1 MRLCERS
8 LGVKSLS
15 NASSTVDTPVR
26 CNDKTSHVESIHSWA
41 VHPCWSIKTDSVATV
56 YRPGLAV
63 LARIG
68 ILNPNDTMSCPRH
81 PYSANNTVIV
91 PSLRKRTVILV
102 VLPEPEPIA
111 VALTVDTTEN
121 QFLGSNSSHTTR
133 TVDPASAAAV
143 NAPETPTP
151 PATTT
156 TTTTET
162 PKPAP
167 VVFQYA
173 KSQDLFERITETM
186 LVKEDIHALQE
197 KMSKIL
203 GRTWR
208 KNEFYYT
215 GFGGRKVKGGKGG
228 GGDEAVAEAA
238 PVKTLFDLKLVGFDA
253 TSKIKVIKE
262 VRAIAG
268 LGLKEAKEMVEG
280 FPKVILKDLKKE
292 QADEFKVKLEEL
304 GAIIELV

>member
-1 MRLCERS
+1 M
-8 LGVKSLS
+8 
-15 NASSTVDTPVR
+15 
-26 CNDKTSHVESIHSWA
+26 
-41 VHPCWSIKTDSVATV
+41 
-56 YRPGLAV
+56 
-63 LARIG
+63 
-68 ILNPNDTMSCPRH
+68 
-81 PYSANNTVIV
+81 YS
-91 PSLRKRTVILV
+91 
-102 VLPEPEPIA
+102 
-111 VALTVDTTEN
+111 
-121 QFLGSNSSHTTR
+121 SSHNIVR
-133 TVDPASAAAV
+133 RAAV
-143 NAPETPTP
+143 SAGLRPRPTHSATRAFSSAPNAPETTPTP
-151 PATTT
+151 PPV
-156 TTTTET
+156 T
-162 PKPAP
+162 PENDKPAP
-167 VVFQYA
+167 VFKYA

-197 KMSKIL
+197 EISKIL
-203 GRTWR
+203 GRSWR

-228 GGDEAVAEAA
+228 AGADEAAAEAV

-280 FPKVILKDLKKE
+280 FPKVILKDLKQE